1 VARIET
7 HDDTRRDPP
16 MDIIE
21 HVIRSQG
28 WRFNRVEDDEMAA
41 EFQGRWCDYSLHFA
55 YAEEVEAIHLTCAFD
70 VRIPERKRQL
80 VFELL
85 AMINDRMWLGHFSIW
100 KDEGLPIYRHS
111 IPLRGAEG
119 LAPEQVEDLLD
130 VAIAEC
136 ERFYPAFQYLVWGGK
151 SPTEAF
157 GAAIIDPIG
166 EA

>member
-1 VARIET
+1 MARLAT
-7 HDDTRRDPP
+7 HEDIRRAPP
-16 MDIIE
+16 MDTIE

-28 WRFNRVEDDEMAA
+28 WRFSRVEDDEMAA
-41 EFQGRWCDYSLHFA
+41 EVQGRWCDYNLHFA
-55 YAEEVEAIHLTCAFD
+55 YAGGVEAIHLTCAFD
-70 VRIPERKRQL
+70 LRVPARKRQL

-85 AMINDRMWLGHFSIW
+85 ALINDRMWLGHFSLW
-100 KDEGLPIYRHS
+100 QVEGLPIYRHA

-136 ERFYPAFQYLVWGGK
+136 ERFYPAFQYLIWGGK
-151 SPTEAF
+151 TPGEAF
-157 GAAIIDPIG
+157 DAAIIDPIG